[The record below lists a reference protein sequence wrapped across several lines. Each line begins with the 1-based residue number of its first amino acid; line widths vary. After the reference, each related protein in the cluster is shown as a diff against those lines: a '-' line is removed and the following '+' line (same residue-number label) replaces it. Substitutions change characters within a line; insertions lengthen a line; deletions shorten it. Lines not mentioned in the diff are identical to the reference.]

1 MALLY
6 KLVRD
11 FTENQYLVRDLKKVK
26 TKNKK
31 QNNNNKKTHTKQ
43 MSCSLCE
50 KMISTLKE
58 KANI

>member
-31 QNNNNKKTHTKQ
+31 QNNNNKKTPQKNP
-43 MSCSLCE
+43 
-50 KMISTLKE
+50 IYTL
-58 KANI
+58 